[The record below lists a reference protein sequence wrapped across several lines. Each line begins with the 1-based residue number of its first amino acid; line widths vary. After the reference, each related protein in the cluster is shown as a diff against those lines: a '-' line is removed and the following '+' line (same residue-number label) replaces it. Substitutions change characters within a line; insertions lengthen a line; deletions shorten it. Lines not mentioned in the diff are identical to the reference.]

1 MPKKSRKAPIVN
13 LADFKKKLEEEHSLV
28 IRTPDG
34 DFRYRGPQLL
44 SDDEMLRMTAL
55 EESEEPDAAVE
66 VARIMVDDY
75 DGFVEAGGSLTILME
90 IVAAEARSRRAGDDD
105 DVDDSGES
113 EASSGS

>member
-28 IRTPDG
+28 IRTEGG

-44 SDDEMLRMTAL
+44 TDDEMARMVAL
-55 EESEEPDAAVE
+55 EKSEDADAAVE

-75 DGFVEAGGSLTILME
+75 DGFVAAGGSLAVLME
-90 IVAAEARSRRAGDDD
+90 IVNDEATRRADGDE
-105 DVDDSGES
+105 VDDSGES
-113 EASSGS
+113 EASSDS